1 MEKYLIEL
9 PEDIKCKI
17 QSYLYFS
24 DEKSNNI
31 KLINFL
37 IKNHNNSI
45 FTYLYIK
52 FAQRCDVLN
61 KRIFK
66 FFIIEENN
74 KIYEKIKKQIIINF
88 DDYYNIKQTEKII
101 KSLSYYDLNKLFDYV
116 MFKESIY

>member
-37 IKNHNNSI
+37 IKNHNNSV

-52 FAQRCDVLN
+52 FTQRYDVLN

-66 FFIIEENN
+66 FFIIV
-74 KIYEKIKKQIIINF
+74 KIIN
-88 DDYYNIKQTEKII
+88 YMKK
-101 KSLSYYDLNKLFDYV
+101 
-116 MFKESIY
+116 